1 MSDPEPIDDSAD
13 RYGTPAER
21 ATLLISVASA
31 SVAFMLAFN
40 LGAYGEV
47 FFDQI
52 FTVWIASTLVF
63 LGSIFT
69 RLPPHTWPPRLVL
82 LLPTVWILIAW
93 IDNPRTEDAGES
105 ALLWLTLMI
114 TVIAL
119 PFAAWILVSTI
130 NPDFRDLTRNY
141 KIVVGAVVVIAF
153 TAGYGIG
160 ARNDVLLTCDDFK
173 VSGNDLP
180 ANCVKLEP
188 SSS

>member
-1 MSDPEPIDDSAD
+1 MIDPEPIDDSAD

-52 FTVWIASTLVF
+52 FTVWIASTLVL

-69 RLPPHTWPPRLVL
+69 RLPPNTWPPRLVL
-82 LLPTVWILIAW
+82 LLPTVWILVGW
-93 IDNPRTEDAGES
+93 VDNPRTEDAGAS
-105 ALLWLTLMI
+105 ALLWLTLAI
-114 TVIAL
+114 TVVAL

-130 NPDFRDLTRNY
+130 NPDFRDLARNY
-141 KIVVGAVVVIAF
+141 KIVVGAVVVVAF
-153 TAGYGIG
+153 AAGYGIG

-180 ANCVKLEP
+180 TNCVKLEP
-188 SSS
+188 PSS

>member
-1 MSDPEPIDDSAD
+1 MGDTGHIDDGAD

-52 FTVWIASTLVF
+52 FTVWIAATLVF
-63 LGSIFT
+63 LGSILT
-69 RLPPHTWPPRLVL
+69 RLPPNTWPSRLVL

-93 IDNPRTEDAGES
+93 VDNPRKEDAGES
-105 ALLWLTLMI
+105 ALLWLTLLI

-130 NPDFRDLTRNY
+130 NPDFRDLARSY
-141 KIVVGAVVVIAF
+141 KITIGAVVVVVFAV
-153 TAGYGIG
+153 GYLIG

-180 ANCVKLEP
+180 ANCVKLQ
-188 SSS
+188 SSSS